1 MTSFKV
7 NSMKMRPSEFVLT
20 YGPGS
25 IIETRRGPRLIPMPN
40 MIISSRGTPGSKLIH
55 KLIQNPNDYSIP
67 LPPNALPSL
76 NVKIYRLPSSE
87 ESLRDNSDRTIWNT
101 IIFPEYFICNS
112 DHNGNGNYLFKLDKL
127 DSDSFD
133 WSRGVPKCPKCGSSE
148 HVSAVRFVMAC
159 NMGHLDDVNWIEAI
173 HGRDSKC
180 RSTGFWWKGSGSM
193 SRITI
198 KCEKCRATKKLY
210 DVYNSK
216 LTCTCRY
223 PEKDYFPHSNCKPH
237 EARVVHRQA
246 SNLRIPLSYT
256 HFYVPPF
263 ATDIY
268 RFFSR
273 DAFLHVFSTL
283 DPSQVSFEKVY
294 SAVNVFDKHLA
305 LELSEFC
312 RLNNCYSK
320 IGEVAELFRKIL
332 SGKVDILETEF
343 RGLLK
348 ALEEGYPPQTYSLN
362 ERKQVLFEADKNEV
376 KHLEPN
382 AGTRFS
388 RRYAVLPIKKL
399 HVVIYQKG
407 YQRLI
412 NPETSE
418 PEGLQ
423 PQTVD
428 IGMSVDKDVWYPGV
442 EFTSEGLFITL
453 EPHNGSVF
461 RDFTKQNSR
470 RWSEWLEAYNSCRE
484 SCAGYPELLFKNQKK
499 RVETHPL
506 FVWWHTLSH
515 LLIREISIYAG
526 YSSASIR
533 ERIYADPDA
542 QEPYAGILLYANEP
556 GSEGTL
562 GGLVSLVNKFDLIMN
577 RAVAR
582 SLSCSN
588 DPACRESRFVP
599 RKSVSGAA
607 CYACSLVSETSCE
620 HRNAW
625 LDRMLLVEVPP

>member
-1 MTSFKV
+1 MTSSRV

-25 IIETRRGPRLIPMPN
+25 IIETRRGPRLIPMPDMEIN
-40 MIISSRGTPGSKLIH
+40 NEGTPGSKLIH
-55 KLIQNPNDYSIP
+55 NLNKYSIP
-67 LPPNALPSL
+67 LPPNAIPRL

-87 ESLRDNSDRTIWNT
+87 ESLKDRSDRTIWNT
-101 IIFPEYFICNS
+101 IIFPLYFICNS
-112 DHNGNGNYLFKLDKL
+112 DHGGNGNYLFKFKL
-127 DSDSFD
+127 DFKEFD
-133 WSRGVPKCPKCGSSE
+133 WNRGVPICPKCRSSE

-173 HGRDSKC
+173 HGRNSRC
-180 RSTGFWWKGSGSM
+180 SSTGFWWKGSGSM

-198 KCEKCRATKKLY
+198 ECEKCGTRKKLY
-210 DVYNSK
+210 EVYNSK

-223 PEKDYFPHSNCKPH
+223 PERSFYSSKCEPH
-237 EARVVHRQA
+237 EARVIHRQA
-246 SNLRIPLSYT
+246 SNIRIPLSDTY
-256 HFYVPPF
+256 FYVPPF

-273 DAFLHVFSTL
+273 DAFKPIFSAI
-283 DPSQVSFEKVY
+283 DPSEVSFEKVY
-294 SAVNVFDKHLA
+294 NAVKLFDPDLA
-305 LELSEFC
+305 QELSDFC
-312 RLNNCYSK
+312 RSNNCYDK
-320 IGEVAELFRKIL
+320 IGEVAELFRKIR
-332 SGKVDILETEF
+332 SGNADILETEF

-348 ALEEGYPPQTYSLN
+348 ALEEGYPPQTYSSD
-362 ERKQVLFEADKNEV
+362 ERKRVLFEADKNEV
-376 KHLEPN
+376 KYLVPN
-382 AGTRFS
+382 AGTRFT
-388 RRYAVLPIKKL
+388 RKYAVLPVKKL
-399 HVVIYQKG
+399 HAVIYQKG

-412 NPETSE
+412 DPDTS
-418 PEGLQ
+418 LLK

-428 IGMSVDKDVWYPGV
+428 IGIKDNNSVWYPGV

-453 EPHNGSVF
+453 EPHSGSAF
-461 RDFTKQNSR
+461 KAFAEQNSE
-470 RWSEWLEAYNSCRE
+470 RWSEWLEAYKRCRG
-484 SCAGYPELLFKNQKK
+484 SCAEYPELLFKNQMKSVENQKK
-499 RVETHPL
+499 RVELHPL

-562 GGLVSLVNKFDLIMN
+562 GGLVSLVNNFDLIMN

-588 DPACRESRFVP
+588 DPACRESRFILGN
-599 RKSVSGAA
+599 SVNGAA

-625 LDRMLLVEVPP
+625 LDRMLLAEVPP